1 MLAPPGLAA
10 DWLLPSFMLIGGDSR
25 AELSL
30 SPLSVLIL
38 SAADDADVN
47 ANADALLTVVDAE
60 TGAVSDLLT
69 LAAARVVVVDDVETV
84 DVLAEVEALVEVDV
98 RGREDGRDLDAV
110 DTGLGRDVDNVATVA
125 LLLAK
130 ALRMPILRIHDMIR
144 GSVILYFLDA
154 LLAVMQPR
162 RISSNA

>member
-47 ANADALLTVVDAE
+47 ANADALLTVVDTE

-69 LAAARVVVVDDVETV
+69 LAAAGVVVVDDVETV
-84 DVLAEVEALVEVDV
+84 DVLVEVDV

-110 DTGLGRDVDNVATVA
+110 DTGLGRDVDSVATVA